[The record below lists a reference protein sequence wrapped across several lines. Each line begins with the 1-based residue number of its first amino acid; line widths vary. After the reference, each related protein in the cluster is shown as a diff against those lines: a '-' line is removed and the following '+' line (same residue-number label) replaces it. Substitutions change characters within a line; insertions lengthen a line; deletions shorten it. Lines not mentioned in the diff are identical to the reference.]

1 MLEGSMGWLG
11 TQLTCFTATKVQIL
25 TQKAVVGKT
34 ATTAAVSVQ
43 EKAKS
48 VKDTVTSEEFVDKA
62 IDTAWGAAKSGV
74 QVTCMRERERW
85 REGGRE
91 REREREGGRE
101 GVGEGGRQRVSH
113 THTQTHTRARAHTN
127 THTLTRPIYIYIHTL
142 IVSPHPSLST
152 HTQVGGSVVA
162 SATGMATT
170 ATEMAKSTTSA
181 VVNSD
186 AVNKV
191 RVCFVKLV

>member
-1 MLEGSMGWLG
+1 MGWLG

-25 TQKAVVGKT
+25 TQKAVAGKT

-74 QVTCMRERERW
+74 QVTCKREREGWMEREREKERE

-91 REREREGGRE
+91 REREMERKREKERE
-101 GVGEGGRQRVSH
+101 V
-113 THTQTHTRARAHTN
+113 
-127 THTLTRPIYIYIHTL
+127 Y
-142 IVSPHPSLST
+142 
-152 HTQVGGSVVA
+152 
-162 SATGMATT
+162 
-170 ATEMAKSTTSA
+170 
-181 VVNSD
+181 
-186 AVNKV
+186 
-191 RVCFVKLV
+191 